1 MKSPKQPNPYTTAAA
16 QSAANRDTA
25 ITQQLLN
32 MTNQVTPDGKL
43 TYNQSGEA
51 EITGEN
57 GQKYKVPT
65 FTATTSLSPIQQQI
79 YDQNNQADL
88 RMNNIAL
95 GQIDRI
101 GSHLSTPFQYDD
113 SSHSA
118 WASDLYGKLNDDAN
132 TKARE
137 GLEQQLANRGV
148 QVGSAA
154 YDDAMRNLM
163 YSQDKARN
171 DFLLNSYGQGFQTAQ
186 AVRNQPI
193 NETTALMSGAQ
204 VQQPQIQQT
213 PNVGVNGT
221 DVAAIANNKYQAQL
235 ANYQANMGG
244 LFNLASGVGQGLFM
258 LSDKRAKQ
266 NISEVGKLNDG
277 TKLYR
282 YEYKPEVGGKRGLFH
297 IGVMAGEAEKKHPD
311 AVVTGADGLK
321 RVDYGR
327 IAEALA

>member
-154 YDDAMRNLM
+154 YDDAMRNLT
-163 YSQDKARN
+163 YSQEKARN
-171 DFLLNSYGQGFQTAQ
+171 DFLLNSRGQGFNEALT
-186 AVRNQPI
+186 VRNQPI
-193 NETTALMSGAQ
+193 NEITALTSGAQ
-204 VQQPQIQQT
+204 VNQPQFVNT
-213 PNVGVNGT
+213 PNAGVNGT
-221 DVAAIANNKYQAQL
+221 DVAGLINANAATQN
-235 ANYQANMGG
+235 ANYQAKLGG
-244 LFNLASGVGQGLFM
+244 IFGLGSAALGGWA
-258 LSDKRAKQ
+258 LSDRRAKTDIKKVGSTPIKGVNVYTFKYKGSPLQ
-266 NISEVGKLNDG
+266 HLGAMAQEVQKHVPEAVAETPSGYLAVNYDTLSEAMV
-277 TKLYR
+277 
-282 YEYKPEVGGKRGLFH
+282 
-297 IGVMAGEAEKKHPD
+297 A
-311 AVVTGADGLK
+311 
-321 RVDYGR
+321 
-327 IAEALA
+327 